1 MDHHVKFSLFIK
13 CSLKVNTIFFWN
25 CLEVHFIL
33 FALFPSNSLYNISL
47 AGESLTHVKFFGS
60 DNTMWWFA
68 TPLEMIS
75 FLCISYYG
83 WEKRWM
89 RADCNVLT
97 SGNQLFLFPPLWNR
111 SLHNNSLPFT
121 CSLKSWMAFIL
132 ARMLFTRLLWSCWK
146 LIIETGIF
154 IYLLTPRV
162 SSI

>member
-1 MDHHVKFSLFIK
+1 MDRHVKLSLFIK

-25 CLEVHFIL
+25 FLEVHFIL

-47 AGESLTHVKFFGS
+47 AGESLTHEIFFGS

-68 TPLEMIS
+68 TPLAMIS
-75 FLCISYYG
+75 FLCISYCG
-83 WEKRWM
+83 WEKKMNEGRLQCSYI
-89 RADCNVLT
+89 RESAI
-97 SGNQLFLFPPLWNR
+97 SFSPLWNR

>member
-1 MDHHVKFSLFIK
+1 MWNFLCLLNVASKLTQFSFEIFLMCTLFY
-13 CSLKVNTIFFWN
+13 LLYF
-25 CLEVHFIL
+25 HQIL
-33 FALFPSNSLYNISL
+33 YTTSHW
-47 AGESLTHVKFFGS
+47 SLTHVKFFGS

-75 FLCISYYG
+75 FLCISYCG

-97 SGNQLFLFPPLWNR
+97 SGNQLFLFSPLWNR

>member
-1 MDHHVKFSLFIK
+1 MDRHVKFSLFIK
-13 CSLKVNTIFFWN
+13 YVLKVNTIFFCN
-25 CLEVHFIL
+25 FLEVHFVL
-33 FALFPSNSLYNISL
+33 YALFPSNSSYNISL
-47 AGESLTHVKFFGS
+47 AGESLTHVIFFRP

-68 TPLEMIS
+68 TPSEMIL
-75 FLCISYYG
+75 FLYISYCG

-89 RADCNVLT
+89 RADCSVHRI
-97 SGNQLFLFPPLWNR
+97 SYFFFPPLWNR

>member
-1 MDHHVKFSLFIK
+1 MDRHVKFSLFIK

-25 CLEVHFIL
+25 FLDVHFIL

-75 FLCISYYG
+75 FLCISYCG

-97 SGNQLFLFPPLWNR
+97 SGNQLFLFSPLWNR

>member
-1 MDHHVKFSLFIK
+1 MDRHVKFSLFIK

-25 CLEVHFIL
+25 FLDVHFIL

-75 FLCISYYG
+75 FLCISYCG